1 MERSCVREILR
12 AFVRLFVPK
21 TYTHFYCYYYRNG
34 RRSYNHLIDG
44 SLNTLLV
51 VFQAVAAVIL
61 VEGCR
66 YSKLV
71 DYPPLTMNILKAW
84 APVNIFFCLM
94 LFTGMAALQTN
105 SVPMVTVFKN
115 VANICTA
122 TGDYFFYGSK
132 SESLAIAAFG
142 VMLGGAAFAASNDV
156 TITFTGLFWM
166 VANCLSTS
174 GYVLYMKHA
183 TQTIK
188 MNKFGMVFVNNVL
201 CIFFLLPVATFSG
214 EVAIFMRSPDIHSL
228 DYFFKNA
235 FAGFVGFF
243 LNFASLNCVAAAGPT
258 TYAIVGSLNK
268 VPVAF
273 LGYFLFRTPMT
284 SETAFFIAVSLCGG
298 FLYSYAKILSSQQR
312 AATNQEAKKNEP
324 FVKSEIGASRRAT
337 QPFPHYADDDGM
349 AMALFHN
356 SK

>member
-1 MERSCVREILR
+1 
-12 AFVRLFVPK
+12 
-21 TYTHFYCYYYRNG
+21 
-34 RRSYNHLIDG
+34 
-44 SLNTLLV
+44 
-51 VFQAVAAVIL
+51 
-61 VEGCR
+61 
-66 YSKLV
+66 
-71 DYPPLTMNILKAW
+71 MNIVKAW

-122 TGDYFFYGSK
+122 TGDYFFYGNK
-132 SESLAIAAFG
+132 SEGLAIAAFG

-166 VANCLSTS
+166 VANCVSTS

-183 TQTIK
+183 TQTIQ

-201 CIFFLLPVATFSG
+201 CIFFLLPVATISG
-214 EVAIFMRSPDIHSL
+214 EVAIFMRSPDIHSV

-273 LGYFLFRTPMT
+273 LGYFFFRTPMT

-312 AATNQEAKKNEP
+312 AATNQEAK
-324 FVKSEIGASRRAT
+324 
-337 QPFPHYADDDGM
+337 
-349 AMALFHN
+349 
-356 SK
+356 